1 MNKITTNTNTNNTNS
16 NTASRIDA
24 AHKNIQEIA
33 PGYWEATVASR
44 TAVTAVGSFFEFPNV
59 EEVLFEQHLQDWEE
73 YPECP
78 GLLPGCAA
86 FKLQIKGY
94 LGVIPLDILDDA
106 QELRVINNKGTGV
119 AKLLA
124 PTDSIPREVD
134 FAVCILGM
142 EDGREVIFTFH
153 PGDPIPP
160 DTIKVEDLGKSSI
173 TVAEAKSL
181 GFVYANLA

>member
-1 MNKITTNTNTNNTNS
+1 MNTNTNNTNNNTA

-33 PGYWEATVASR
+33 PGYWKATVASR
-44 TAVTAVGSFFEFPNV
+44 TAETAVGSFFKFPNV
-59 EEVLFEQHLQDWEE
+59 EEVLFEHRLKDWEE
-73 YPECP
+73 YPDCP
-78 GLLPGCAA
+78 GLLPGCSA
-86 FKLQIKGY
+86 FKLNIKGY
-94 LGVIPLDILDDA
+94 LGVIPLASLDDA
-106 QELRVINNKGTGV
+106 QLLRVINNKGTGV

-124 PTDSIPREVD
+124 PKESIPQEVD
-134 FAVCILGM
+134 FAVCILGL

-160 DTIKVEDLGKSSI
+160 DTVKVEDLDNSSI

>member
-1 MNKITTNTNTNNTNS
+1 MNMTNITTTTTNN

-24 AHKNIQEIA
+24 ARKNIREIA

-44 TAVTAVGSFFEFPNV
+44 TAETAIGSFFKLQNI

-73 YPECP
+73 YPDCP

-94 LGVIPLDILDDA
+94 LGVVPLDLLDDA
-106 QELRVINNKGTGV
+106 QELRVIDNKGTGV
-119 AKLLA
+119 VKLLA
-124 PTDSIPREVD
+124 PKEVTPQEVD
-134 FAVCILGM
+134 FAVCILG
-142 EDGREVIFTFH
+142 EEAGREVIFTFH

-160 DTIKVEDLGKSSI
+160 DSIKVEDLGRSSI

-181 GFVYANLA
+181 GFIYANLA

>member
-1 MNKITTNTNTNNTNS
+1 MNKTNTTTTTTNN

-24 AHKNIQEIA
+24 ARKNIREIA

-44 TAVTAVGSFFEFPNV
+44 TAETAVGSFFKFPKV

-94 LGVIPLDILDDA
+94 LGVIPLESLDDA
-106 QELRVINNKGTGV
+106 QELRVVDNKGTGV

-124 PTDSIPREVD
+124 PKEVSPQEVD
-134 FAVCILGM
+134 LAVCILGE

-160 DTIKVEDLGKSSI
+160 DTIKMEDLSRTSI

>member
-1 MNKITTNTNTNNTNS
+1 MSITNNTTTTTADNI
-16 NTASRIDA
+16 ASRIDA
-24 AHKNIQEIA
+24 ARKNIREIA
-33 PGYWEATVASR
+33 PGYWEATMASR
-44 TAVTAVGSFFEFPNV
+44 TAETAVGSFFKFSNV
-59 EEVLFEQHLQDWEE
+59 EEVLFEQNLLNWEE
-73 YPECP
+73 YPDCP

-86 FKLQIKGY
+86 FKLHINGY
-94 LGVIPLDILDDA
+94 LGVIPLDTLDDA

-124 PTDSIPREVD
+124 PKEATPQEVD
-134 FAVCILGM
+134 FAVCILG
-142 EDGREVIFTFH
+142 EEAGREVIFTFH

-160 DTIKVEDLGKSSI
+160 DTVKVEDLPRSSI

>member
-1 MNKITTNTNTNNTNS
+1 MRLVKTSGRLLLDIGRLQLPPELPKRQLGAFLSSQKSKRCSLSSISKIGRSIRNV
-16 NTASRIDA
+16 RI
-24 AHKNIQEIA
+24 
-33 PGYWEATVASR
+33 
-44 TAVTAVGSFFEFPNV
+44 
-59 EEVLFEQHLQDWEE
+59 
-73 YPECP
+73 
-78 GLLPGCAA
+78 LLPGCAA
-86 FKLQIKGY
+86 FKLHIKGY
-94 LGVIPLDILDDA
+94 LGVIPLDNLDDA
-106 QELRVINNKGTGV
+106 QLLRVIDNKGTGV

-124 PTDSIPREVD
+124 PKDSVPQEVD

-160 DTIKVEDLGKSSI
+160 DTIKAEDLGRSSI